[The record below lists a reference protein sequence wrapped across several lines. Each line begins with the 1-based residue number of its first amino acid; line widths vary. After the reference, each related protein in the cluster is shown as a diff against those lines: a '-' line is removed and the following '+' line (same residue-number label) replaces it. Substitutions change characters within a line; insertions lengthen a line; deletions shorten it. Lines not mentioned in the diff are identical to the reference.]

1 MEIKPRIRP
10 AWHINAKWVV
20 GLVLLPVFALTFL
33 AFNLYLLT
41 NRENGIPAS
50 ANLLSALYSP
60 NSNIAESLI
69 SVRQMI
75 EKSTDKSFSPFPDKS
90 IKITEEDLNK
100 YSPQEL
106 KEKLFTQLA
115 ASIYDSDE
123 SAPETVGLLIAFTKT
138 GHAYIQKILLIL
150 LPIALVLMLL
160 AVYFS
165 YGFGRLA
172 TPGVMAILIG
182 APGALLLTLLQKSDD
197 PSAVP
202 GADAG
207 WSERIMF
214 VVQSLAPQ
222 FEALRKNYLWLTYA
236 GITLIAIGI
245 VGGIVKKII
254 KKKEK

>member
-1 MEIKPRIRP
+1 MEIKTKNRP
-10 AWHINAKWVV
+10 TWHINAKWVV
-20 GLVLLPVFALTFL
+20 GLVLLPVFAITFL

-69 SVRQMI
+69 SVRQTI
-75 EKSTDKSFSPFPDKS
+75 EKSADKSFSPFPDKS

-100 YSPQEL
+100 YSPEEL
-106 KEKLFTQLA
+106 KGKLFTQLA

-123 SAPETVGLLIAFTKT
+123 SVPETVGLLIAFTKT

-150 LPIALVLMLL
+150 LPVALALMLL

-182 APGALLLTLLQKSDD
+182 APGALLLTLLQKSDGQA
-197 PSAVP
+197 AVP
-202 GADAG
+202 GADAS
-207 WSERIMF
+207 WTERILF
-214 VVQSLAPQ
+214 IVRSLAPQ

-236 GITLIAIGI
+236 GIALIGLAII
-245 VGGIVKKII
+245 GGIARKFI
-254 KKKEK
+254 KRKE